1 MDIPTNMVL
10 QTERLL
16 LRFPKLEDS
25 EKITSIV
32 RLPNFPARLPLKEMS
47 STNEI
52 KDWLKRLQE
61 GWVKGQVFSW
71 IVDELDSGQM
81 VGQVTLSKVAGD
93 NRWALA
99 FWTHPDYWGKGYAT
113 EGVEKI
119 LKFGFEALGA
129 ETIWAGAGD
138 WNKGSCRVLEKVGMI
153 FIGENPK
160 GYYSKGE
167 PLRTR
172 EYELSRKKWQ
182 IIMSSSSSRL
192 EHAADRN

>member
-25 EKITSIV
+25 EKIISIV

-47 STNEI
+47 STNDI

-71 IVDELDSGQM
+71 IVEELDSGQM

-99 FWTHPDYWGKGYAT
+99 
-113 EGVEKI
+113 
-119 LKFGFEALGA
+119 
-129 ETIWAGAGD
+129 
-138 WNKGSCRVLEKVGMI
+138 
-153 FIGENPK
+153 
-160 GYYSKGE
+160 
-167 PLRTR
+167 LRLLFKR
-172 EYELSRKKWQ
+172 
-182 IIMSSSSSRL
+182 
-192 EHAADRN
+192 